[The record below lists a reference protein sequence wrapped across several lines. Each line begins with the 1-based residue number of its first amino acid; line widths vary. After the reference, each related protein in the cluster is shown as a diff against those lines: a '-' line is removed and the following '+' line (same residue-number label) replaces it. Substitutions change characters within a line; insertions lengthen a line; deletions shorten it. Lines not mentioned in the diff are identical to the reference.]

1 MEHFSSG
8 SSYFPPNTSHISMVA
23 LVVVSCAVLG
33 IIGVLLFLCAMRL
46 LKARRRNDADTV
58 CMFDSDSASED
69 ENSGERRRDNENET
83 YEMQVFN
90 RQGPALNE
98 TEDSSH

>member
-1 MEHFSSG
+1 
-8 SSYFPPNTSHISMVA
+8 
-23 LVVVSCAVLG
+23 
-33 IIGVLLFLCAMRL
+33 
-46 LKARRRNDADTV
+46 
-58 CMFDSDSASED
+58 MFDSDSASED

>member
-8 SSYFPPNTSHISMVA
+8 SVFFPPNTSHISMVA
-23 LVVVSCAVLG
+23 LVVSCAVLG
-33 IIGVLLFLCAMRL
+33 IIGGLLLLCAMRL

-98 TEDSSH
+98 TGDSSH